1 MRRIIFSSAGLG
13 LLVMLIAL
21 INACTHDG
29 GSASGSFLLEPRNV
43 TLGPDD
49 TSVILRAVGGTLPI
63 VWRVTD
69 PTRGQ
74 VTGQGDTATYT
85 SGGTNAGQLGV
96 STGELGVNTVE
107 AIDSRFFVATATI
120 IKTDDEDIP
129 LSVSPDTVTLSSDGE
144 KVVFAAIGSSGPFRW
159 GVGDDTRG
167 KISIRNSD
175 EAIYTRLMAGNNAV
189 TVIDKRGFAAVAS
202 ITQPDLPALAISPSS
217 ATTTTNGTLV
227 FTAAGGTEAYTW
239 SIATGTGIVS
249 PATGSSTVY
258 TSIDGDTD
266 VVALS
271 DGLTTVFATVGKP

>member
-1 MRRIIFSSAGLG
+1 MRRIFLSSTALG
-13 LLVMLIAL
+13 LVVILVIL
-21 INACTHDG
+21 INACGHDDG
-29 GSASGSFLLEPRNV
+29 GSASGSFLIDPREV

-49 TSVILRAVGGTLPI
+49 TSAILRAVGGNLPL

-69 PTRGQ
+69 PSRGEI
-74 VTGQGDTATYT
+74 TGDGETVTYT
-85 SGGTNAGQLGV
+85 

-107 AIDSRFFVATATI
+107 VMDGRAFIATATI

-129 LSVSPDTVTLSSDGE
+129 LSVSPDTVTLAVDGD
-144 KVVFAAIGSSGPFRW
+144 KVVFAAIGGSGPFRW

-167 KISIRNSD
+167 RISIRNSD
-175 EAIYTRLMAGNNAV
+175 EAIYTRLTAGNNTV
-189 TVIDKRGFAAVAS
+189 TVIDKKGFAAVAS
-202 ITQPDLPALAISPSS
+202 ITQPDTPALAISPSS

-227 FTAAGGTEAYTW
+227 FTASGGTEAYTW

-271 DGLTTVFATVGKP
+271 DGLTTVFATVGKQ